1 MLIKTV
7 ERSEKLDLNCQ
18 ILNNKVNESLLLI
31 IKLVTA
37 NPKITPN
44 APNALTSALETKDLS
59 TLFSLN

>member
-44 APNALTSALETKDLS
+44 ALTSALETKDLS